1 MLRLE
6 PTRQETKE
14 VKDCWDISSD
24 VSQSGTFLPVEG
36 SSPYEEENKN
46 ILNMDVR
53 DIHYSDGNSA
63 ISWKKEADFVKW
75 KEAQMLDPII
85 STLYNWVDNH
95 RRPTWAEISRT
106 DDETKTYWAKWPI
119 PHLDLL
125 CKKYFDVKTDTQLS
139 KKLVSSNLCNEVLSH
154 VIAGH
159 LAVTKIKEK
168 VQMYKNS

>member
-53 DIHYSDGNSA
+53 VYIIQMEIVRFHGKKKQ
-63 ISWKKEADFVKW
+63 IS
-75 KEAQMLDPII
+75 
-85 STLYNWVDNH
+85 
-95 RRPTWAEISRT
+95 
-106 DDETKTYWAKWPI
+106 
-119 PHLDLL
+119 
-125 CKKYFDVKTDTQLS
+125 
-139 KKLVSSNLCNEVLSH
+139 
-154 VIAGH
+154 
-159 LAVTKIKEK
+159 
-168 VQMYKNS
+168 